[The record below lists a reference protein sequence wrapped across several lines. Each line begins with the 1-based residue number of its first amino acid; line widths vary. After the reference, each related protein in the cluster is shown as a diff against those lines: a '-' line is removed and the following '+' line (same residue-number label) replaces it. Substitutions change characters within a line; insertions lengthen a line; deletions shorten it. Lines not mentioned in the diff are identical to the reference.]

1 VLGFL
6 MSAQQRSLIDHGSR
20 AALCLQTLVVRNSWT
35 ILGYLCLSIGR
46 YGKPRSIR
54 TDNEAIFNSF
64 VFRTFLKLAGIRKQ
78 TIPTCSPWCNGRI
91 ERFFGTL
98 KPVLKQF
105 SPFDRHDLQTALQ
118 EFILFYNHCR
128 PHQNLE
134 NRTPA
139 EVWNKQSE
147 NRLSGKKDFI
157 SVQALRGALT
167 GFQVRR
173 R

>member
-1 VLGFL
+1 
-6 MSAQQRSLIDHGSR
+6 M
-20 AALCLQTLVVRNSWT
+20 
-35 ILGYLCLSIGR
+35 LGYLCLAIGR
-46 YGKPRSIR
+46 YGKPRSLR

-64 VFRTFLKLAGIRKQ
+64 VFRTFLKLADIRKQ

-105 SPFDRHDLQTALQ
+105 APFDRLDLQAALQ
-118 EFILFYNHCR
+118 EFALFYNHCR
-128 PHQNLE
+128 PHQNLQ
-134 NRTPA
+134 NQTPA
-139 EVWNKQSE
+139 EVWNKQTTS
-147 NRLSGKKDFI
+147 RLSGKKDFI
-157 SVQALRGALT
+157 AVHALRGMLT